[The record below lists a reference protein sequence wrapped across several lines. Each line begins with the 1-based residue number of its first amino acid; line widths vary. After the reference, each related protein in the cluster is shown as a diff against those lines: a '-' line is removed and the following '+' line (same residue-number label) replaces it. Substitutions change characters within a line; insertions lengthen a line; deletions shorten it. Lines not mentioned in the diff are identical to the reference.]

1 MCQCFLQNYAGL
13 LACRFFLGLCEGGL
27 FPGFVLYLS
36 DFYRRHELQTRIGL
50 IYGAASVS
58 GAFSGLLAAAIHSLN
73 GKANLK
79 GWQWIF
85 LIEGLTTVVFALFAM
100 LILPNTPRQVLSFTA
115 EEAEYCTQRLNAD
128 TKIYETSKI
137 TLKAIV
143 SAFKEPHVLNM
154 SVIAFCNGVVIGGLA
169 YFTPSVVLAL
179 GYGPTKTQLMSVPP
193 FAIALFL
200 TLAAAQFAD
209 RYHRRGLA
217 ALATLS
223 LAIVGCAIDLTCTSV
238 HARYAAVC
246 LNVASIYST
255 APSILTWIP
264 NNSAPYGKR
273 ATSVAIGF
281 VTSNG
286 AGIIAAWI
294 YPTSTAPRYLFAVK
308 FNLSLI
314 CIEMALLVVQIL
326 LLVRLNKKKISN
338 REQLLAKVEHL
349 SMHDQMQTLGDR
361 HPDFKYTL

>member
-1 MCQCFLQNYAGL
+1 MCQCFVHSYAGL

-58 GAFSGLLAAAIHSLN
+58 GAFSGLLAAAINSLN

-85 LIEGLTTVVFALFAM
+85 LIEGLATVVFAILAM
-100 LILPNTPRQVLSFTA
+100 FILPNTPRQVLSFST
-115 EEAEYCTQRLNAD
+115 EEAEYCTQRLTAD
-128 TKIYETSKI
+128 TKSQEDSKI

-143 SAFKEPHVLNM
+143 SAFKEPHILNM

-179 GYGPTKTQLMSVPP
+179 GYGTVKTQLMTVPP
-193 FAIALFL
+193 FAIAFVL
-200 TLAAAQFAD
+200 TLIAAQFAD
-209 RYHRRGLA
+209 RCHRRGLA
-217 ALATLS
+217 ALSTLS
-223 LAIVGCAIDLTCTSV
+223 LAIVGCTINLTCTSIP
-238 HARYAAVC
+238 ARYVAIC

-281 VTSNG
+281 VTSNA
-286 AGIIAAWI
+286 AGIISTWI

-314 CIEMALLVVQIL
+314 CIEMALLVVQIFL
-326 LLVRLNKKKISN
+326 LIRLNKRKISN
-338 REQLLAKVEHL
+338 REQLLAGVEHL
-349 SMHDQMQTLGDR
+349 SMHDQMQKLGDH
-361 HPDFKYTL
+361 HPDFTYTL